1 MRAGNTKPPSLIILI
16 AATAIG
22 PLALNIFIPSMPG
35 LQRAFDT
42 NYATAQLAL
51 SLYLA
56 GLAPAQLFYGPLSD
70 RFGRRPVMLG
80 GLTVF
85 LFGSLLCLFAPAI
98 EFLIAGRIVQ
108 AVGGCVGMV
117 VGRAVVRDLY
127 DRDRTASIL
136 AYITMAMVT
145 APMVAPMI
153 GGFLDVWFG
162 WRASFVFVLVAGGC
176 VLTGV
181 WILLSETH
189 AGDEGHS
196 GWRDLLAS
204 FPVLIRRRAFCGYAF
219 QVSFSSATFF
229 AFLGG
234 APYVTVELMGR
245 TPSDY
250 GVFFVPIVAMYML
263 GNFLS
268 ARGAVR
274 IGIDRMITTGTLI
287 SLAGAVSLA
296 GVALAGALSPYTMF
310 GLMAVMALGNGLCIA
325 NGFAGAVSVEPQIA
339 GAAAGFSGFLHT
351 ATGAAASFVVGSLLT
366 DSATPLIIAMVAGAV
381 LGLTAHAVGI
391 LAGRQGSNA

>member
-1 MRAGNTKPPSLIILI
+1 MRDGDTRPSPLVILI

-35 LQRAFDT
+35 LLRAFDT
-42 NYATAQLAL
+42 NYGTAQLTL

-56 GLAPAQLFYGPLSD
+56 GLAPAQLVYGPLSD
-70 RFGRRPVMLG
+70 SFGRRPVMLG
-80 GLTVF
+80 GLIVF
-85 LFGSLLCLFAPAI
+85 LIGSLFCLVAPVI
-98 EFLIAGRIVQ
+98 EMLIAGRVVQ
-108 AVGGCVGMV
+108 AIGGCVGMV

-145 APMVAPMI
+145 APMVAPII

-162 WRASFVFVLVAGGC
+162 WRASFVFVLVAGGL
-176 VLTGV
+176 VMIGV

-189 AGDEGHS
+189 PEEERRS
-196 GWRDLLAS
+196 GWHDLLAS

-234 APYVTVELMGR
+234 APYVTMELMGR

-250 GVFFVPIVAMYML
+250 GLLFVPIVAMYML
-263 GNFLS
+263 GNYIS
-268 ARGAVR
+268 ASRAVR
-274 IGIDRMITTGTLI
+274 FGIDRMITTGTLI
-287 SLAGAVSLA
+287 SLAGAFTLA
-296 GVALAGALSPYTMF
+296 GVTLAGALGPYTMF
-310 GLMAVMALGNGLCIA
+310 GFMAVMALGNGLCIA
-325 NGFAGAVSVEPQIA
+325 NGFAGAVSVEPQMA

-366 DSATPLIIAMVAGAV
+366 DSVAPLVVAMVAGAV

-391 LAGRQGSNA
+391 LAARPRTQN